1 MARANSAV
9 GMFKVFSSLCK
20 RLTVWCPSSWVGG
33 LKFQFAKLSLKPM
46 IMIMIYMINTLEL
59 VLGSFSTEV
68 FKKSCLQY
76 KIPPRY
82 LI

>member
-1 MARANSAV
+1 M
-9 GMFKVFSSLCK
+9 G
-20 RLTVWCPSSWVGG
+20 GG
-33 LKFQFAKLSLKPM
+33 LKFQIAKLSLKPM

-68 FKKSCLQY
+68 FKKIVYNIKSSE
-76 KIPPRY
+76 IF